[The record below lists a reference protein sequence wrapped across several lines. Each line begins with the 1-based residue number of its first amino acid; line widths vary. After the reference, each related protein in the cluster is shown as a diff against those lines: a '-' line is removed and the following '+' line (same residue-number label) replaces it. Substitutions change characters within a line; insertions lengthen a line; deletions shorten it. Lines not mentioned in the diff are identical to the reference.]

1 MQARLGRLV
10 AALLLSAFV
19 AGSGAAIAHDDHDH
33 QDTASTP
40 AGTPAVSTGTGLV
53 YLSITNTGSEADRL
67 VGART
72 EVSEATSMHAN
83 DGAGDVMQMTE
94 VTGGF
99 PIEPGTTVKL
109 GPGGSH
115 IMLENLTQDLRPGT
129 TYEITLTFERAGDV
143 TLVVTVGAE
152 APEDVE
158 PVNAG
163 DLEITAAWSLPAPML
178 GDATPSASPEGTPA
192 DHHH

>member
-1 MQARLGRLV
+1 MQARLVRLV
-10 AALLLSAFV
+10 AALLMALTI
-19 AGSGAAIAHDDHDH
+19 GSGAAIAHDDHDH
-33 QDTASTP
+33 DHQETTSTA

-67 VGART
+67 VGARAD
-72 EVSEATSMHAN
+72 VADATSMHVN

-99 PIEPGTTVKL
+99 AIEPGTTVEL
-109 GPGGSH
+109 GPGGAH

-158 PVNAG
+158 PVTAG

-178 GDATPSASPEGTPA
+178 GDATPPASPEGTPA
-192 DHHH
+192 DHH